1 MTIEMRL
8 KCCNAYPIEIM
19 IVKGNSESAL
29 LLPHIPYATI
39 AACQMGLVPHL
50 TQASPPIY
58 RFRLCDLEVGDLLDM
73 LKMNEMRIKIMVE

>member
-1 MTIEMRL
+1 MRL
-8 KCCNAYPIEIM
+8 SMLFLYFSYSNLYLD
-19 IVKGNSESAL
+19 VKGNSKSTL

-58 RFRLCDLEVGDLLDM
+58 RFRLCDLEAGDLLDM